1 VEEKKK
7 KKKIII
13 IITLQQKRIKIP
25 HIGVSHRTSKNE
37 IQSMFIE
44 RWRDGGD
51 K

>member
-13 IITLQQKRIKIP
+13 IITLQQKRIP

-44 RWRDGGD
+44 AMARWRR
-51 K
+51 